1 MRAVS
6 FVKKFQW
13 ELPGTVCRHGLTI
26 GDVDNDGDN
35 ELVVGTAEG
44 ELYIFKGSELWQK
57 ITGLGLITS
66 VAIGD
71 IFNYG
76 RNALVVICGDG
87 WTHIF
92 YSPRSVNPN
101 NPSMSCVGQHAGK
114 DTCDQD
120 NIKASSDIGTGIN
133 TVNSQNSEQIDNMSE
148 VNEMSGKM
156 ECVHV
161 QRIPTNTKIV
171 LIADVDKD
179 GANEMI
185 LGLTDRVVRSYRWS
199 SNADLGTGKLVGLNK
214 WECTN
219 QIGTV
224 TLQHTGDGTPTLL
237 VAQPGGTFMRIKCN
251 PEDCHM
257 EDGSCEM
264 GSEMA
269 ASCVDYQTLGISRM
283 RNQNISTEIIGDLE
297 PGPAPFIS
305 TFEPKM
311 SSYEPKDSLPKQGFV
326 DDSQLGMK
334 TFKPVSRHEFRRNY
348 SQPEIRKN
356 SSNTAGEFSREF
368 TADSQGTIRFYSTAD
383 SSGVDQVDGNFVG
396 GNVILGDYDNKTTK
410 DLLLPTFKDFSR
422 DNGNINSNNNNNSN
436 DTVNVKQCEKDGN
449 ANNDTIASESAPR
462 GKPYALATLDGTIML
477 VQDEV
482 ILWAMQVDHQI
493 FALCR
498 LNVTGN
504 NNADEIIACAWDGQ
518 TYILDQQ
525 RHSVRF
531 QFEEPVRAFCTGNY
545 NVNPGTSTPCL
556 VYNTFNNK
564 IFLYY
569 DVTLPSMTVSPLNPT
584 EDLESNEVQLLEKL
598 LGECSVGERQQK
610 MQQLTEWLLYGVH

>member
-13 ELPGTVCRHGLTI
+13 DLPGTVCRHGLTI

-66 VAIGD
+66 VAVGD

-101 NPSMSCVGQHAGK
+101 NSNMSIGQHVGK

-120 NIKASSDIGTGIN
+120 NFKTSSDVGAGIN
-133 TVNSQNSEQIDNMSE
+133 TTNCQNSEQIDNSE
-148 VNEMSGKM
+148 MNELSGKM

-251 PEDCHM
+251 PDDCHM
-257 EDGSCEM
+257 ENGSCEM
-264 GSEMA
+264 SSEVA

-297 PGPAPFIS
+297 PGSVPFIS

-311 SSYEPKDSLPKQGFV
+311 SSYEPKDNLPKQGFV
-326 DDSQLGMK
+326 DDSQL
-334 TFKPVSRHEFRRNY
+334 
-348 SQPEIRKN
+348 
-356 SSNTAGEFSREF
+356 
-368 TADSQGTIRFYSTAD
+368 
-383 SSGVDQVDGNFVG
+383 
-396 GNVILGDYDNKTTK
+396 VILGDFDSKTTK
-410 DLLLPTFKDFSR
+410 DSLLPTFKEFSR
-422 DNGNINSNNNNNSN
+422 NNISRSVNNNDGS
-436 DTVNVKQCEKDGN
+436 DTADVKQCEKKDDD
-449 ANNDTIASESAPR
+449 ANDTMADGGAPR

-498 LNVTGN
+498 LDVTG

-545 NVNPGTSTPCL
+545 NVNPGTSSPCL

-584 EDLESNEVQLLEKL
+584 EDLESDQIQLLDKL

-610 MQQLTEWLLYGVH
+610 MQQLTEWLLYGGC

>member
-1 MRAVS
+1 MRIPRFFRNVLIGIPIGIAFCDTVGYVARVEGISMQPALNPDLRYPDYVFLNRWTIRNQDIQRGDIVCVVS
-6 FVKKFQW
+6 PKVPNQTLIKRVVG
-13 ELPGTVCRHGLTI
+13 LAGDIIGTHGYKLCTIQVPEGHCWLEGDHVGRSMDSNTFGPISLGLVTAKATHIVWPPNRWQQHGLTI
-26 GDVDNDGDN
+26 GDVDNDSDN

-92 YSPRSVNPN
+92 YN
-101 NPSMSCVGQHAGK
+101 
-114 DTCDQD
+114 
-120 NIKASSDIGTGIN
+120 TG
-133 TVNSQNSEQIDNMSE
+133 NSQNTEHADNTNE
-148 VNEMSGKM
+148 VNELSGKM

-199 SNADLGTGKLVGLNK
+199 SNADLETGKLVGLNK

-224 TLQHTGDGTPTLL
+224 TLQHTADGTPTLL

-251 PEDCHM
+251 PEDCQSKKS
-257 EDGSCEM
+257 SCE
-264 GSEMA
+264 A
-269 ASCVDYQTLGISRM
+269 VDYQTLGISRM

-297 PGPAPFIS
+297 PGITPFIS
-305 TFEPKM
+305 TIESKI
-311 SSYEPKDSLPKQGFV
+311 SSYVPKDNENAPK
-326 DDSQLGMK
+326 
-334 TFKPVSRHEFRRNY
+334 
-348 SQPEIRKN
+348 
-356 SSNTAGEFSREF
+356 
-368 TADSQGTIRFYSTAD
+368 
-383 SSGVDQVDGNFVG
+383 
-396 GNVILGDYDNKTTK
+396 
-410 DLLLPTFKDFSR
+410 
-422 DNGNINSNNNNNSN
+422 
-436 DTVNVKQCEKDGN
+436 
-449 ANNDTIASESAPR
+449 
-462 GKPYALATLDGTIML
+462 GKPYALATLDGTIM
-477 VQDEV
+477 
-482 ILWAMQVDHQI
+482 AMQVDHQI

-498 LNVTGN
+498 LDVTGDN
-504 NNADEIIACAWDGQ
+504 SDEIIACAWDGQ

-545 NVNPGTSTPCL
+545 NVIPGTPSPSLIC
-556 VYNTFNNK
+556 
-564 IFLYY
+564 LYY
-569 DVTLPSMTVSPLNPT
+569 DVTLPSMTITPLNPVK
-584 EDLESNEVQLLEKL
+584 DFESDETQVLEKL
-598 LGECSVGERQQK
+598 LGECNINEKQQK

>member
-6 FVKKFQW
+6 FVKKLQW

-101 NPSMSCVGQHAGK
+101 NANVPVSQHVGK
-114 DTCDQD
+114 DANEQD
-120 NIKASSDIGTGIN
+120 NFKTNIDII
-133 TVNSQNSEQIDNMSE
+133 NSQNLEYIDNTTE
-148 VNEMSGKM
+148 INELSGKM

-199 SNADLGTGKLVGLNK
+199 SNADLGTGKLIGLNK

-251 PEDCHM
+251 SADCHLK
-257 EDGSCEM
+257 DTSCE
-264 GSEMA
+264 A
-269 ASCVDYQTLGISRM
+269 VDYQTLGISRM

-297 PGPAPFIS
+297 PGMTPFIS
-305 TFEPKM
+305 TLEPKM
-311 SSYEPKDSLPKQGFV
+311 SNYMLKDKSSKQNFA

-334 TFKPVSRHEFRRNY
+334 TFKSASLEFKRNH
-348 SQPEIRKN
+348 SQPVIRKN
-356 SSNTAGEFSREF
+356 SLDMTGEYTRDF
-368 TADSQGTIRFYSTAD
+368 TTENQQVVKFYSPAD
-383 SSGVDQVDGNFVG
+383 SSSTDEVDGNFIG
-396 GNVILGDYDNKTTK
+396 GKVIHREFKKTTK
-410 DLLLPTFKDFSR
+410 NMLLPSFKDFSF
-422 DNGNINSNNNNNSN
+422 DDKNKNKSNNNNNDTSN
-436 DTVNVKQCEKDGN
+436 MNQHEKKDN
-449 ANNDTIASESAPR
+449 KSNNKISSESAPK

-477 VQDEV
+477 VQDEI

-498 LNVTGN
+498 LDVTGN
-504 NNADEIIACAWDGQ
+504 NSDEIIACAWDGQ

-545 NVNPGTSTPCL
+545 NVTPGTSSPSL

-569 DVTLPSMTVSPLNPT
+569 DVILPSMTINALNPMK
-584 EDLESNEVQLLEKL
+584 DFESDEIQTLKELV
-598 LGECSVGERQQK
+598 GECSTNQKQRK

>member
-6 FVKKFQW
+6 FVKKLQW
-13 ELPGTVCRHGLTI
+13 ELPGTVCRYGLTI

-76 RNALVVICGDG
+76 CNALVVICGDG

-101 NPSMSCVGQHAGK
+101 NANVSVSQHAGK
-114 DTCDQD
+114 DTNEQD
-120 NIKASSDIGTGIN
+120 NFKTNIDII
-133 TVNSQNSEQIDNMSE
+133 NSQNLEHIDNTTE
-148 VNEMSGKM
+148 INELSGKM

-199 SNADLGTGKLVGLNK
+199 SNADLGTGKLIGLNK

-251 PEDCHM
+251 SADCHLK
-257 EDGSCEM
+257 DTSCE
-264 GSEMA
+264 A
-269 ASCVDYQTLGISRM
+269 VDYQTLGISRM

-297 PGPAPFIS
+297 PGMTPFIS
-305 TFEPKM
+305 TLEPKISNYM
-311 SSYEPKDSLPKQGFV
+311 LKDKSSKQNFA

-334 TFKPVSRHEFRRNY
+334 TFKSASLEFKRNH
-348 SQPEIRKN
+348 SQPVIRKN
-356 SSNTAGEFSREF
+356 SLDMTGEYTRDF
-368 TADSQGTIRFYSTAD
+368 TTENQQVVKFYSPAD
-383 SSGVDQVDGNFVG
+383 SSSTDEVDGNFIG
-396 GNVILGDYDNKTTK
+396 GKVIHREFKKTTK
-410 DLLLPTFKDFSR
+410 NMLLSSFKDFSF
-422 DNGNINSNNNNNSN
+422 DDKNKNKSNNNNNDTSN
-436 DTVNVKQCEKDGN
+436 MNQHEKKDN
-449 ANNDTIASESAPR
+449 KSNNKISSESAPK

-477 VQDEV
+477 VQDEI

-498 LNVTGN
+498 LDVTGN
-504 NNADEIIACAWDGQ
+504 NSDEIIACAWDGQ

-545 NVNPGTSTPCL
+545 NVTPGTSSPSL

-569 DVTLPSMTVSPLNPT
+569 DVILPSMTINALNPMK
-584 EDLESNEVQLLEKL
+584 DFESDEIQTLKEL
-598 LGECSVGERQQK
+598 LGKCSTNEKQRK

>member
-13 ELPGTVCRHGLTI
+13 DLPGTVCRHGLTI

-66 VAIGD
+66 VAVGD

-101 NPSMSCVGQHAGK
+101 NSNMSIGQHVGK

-120 NIKASSDIGTGIN
+120 NFKTSSDVGAGIN
-133 TVNSQNSEQIDNMSE
+133 TTNCQNSEQIDNSE
-148 VNEMSGKM
+148 MNELSGKM

-251 PEDCHM
+251 PDDCHM
-257 EDGSCEM
+257 ENGSCEM
-264 GSEMA
+264 SSEVA

-297 PGPAPFIS
+297 PGSVPFIS

-311 SSYEPKDSLPKQGFV
+311 SSYEPKDNLPKQGFV

-334 TFKPVSRHEFRRNY
+334 TFKSVSRHEFRRNY

-356 SSNTAGEFSREF
+356 SSNTASEFSREF
-368 TADSQGTIRFYSTAD
+368 RADSQGTIRFYSTAD
-383 SSGVDQVDGNFVG
+383 SSSVDEIDGNSIG
-396 GNVILGDYDNKTTK
+396 GKVILGDFDSKTTK
-410 DLLLPTFKDFSR
+410 DSLLPTFKEFSR
-422 DNGNINSNNNNNSN
+422 NNISRSVNNNDGS
-436 DTVNVKQCEKDGN
+436 DTADVKQCEKKDDD
-449 ANNDTIASESAPR
+449 ANDTMADGGAPR

-498 LNVTGN
+498 LDVTG

-545 NVNPGTSTPCL
+545 NVNPGTSSPCL

-584 EDLESNEVQLLEKL
+584 EDLESDQIQLLDKL

-610 MQQLTEWLLYGVH
+610 MQQLTEWLLYGGC

>member
-6 FVKKFQW
+6 FVKRLQW

-76 RNALVVICGDG
+76 CNALVVICGDG

-101 NPSMSCVGQHAGK
+101 NINILGQYTGK
-114 DTCDQD
+114 DINEQD
-120 NIKASSDIGTGIN
+120 NFKVN
-133 TVNSQNSEQIDNMSE
+133 TDTANFQNSEHVDNT
-148 VNEMSGKM
+148 NEINELSGKM

-199 SNADLGTGKLVGLNK
+199 SNADLGTGKLIGLNK

-251 PEDCHM
+251 SEDCQAKDCSY
-257 EDGSCEM
+257 E
-264 GSEMA
+264 A
-269 ASCVDYQTLGISRM
+269 VDYQTLGISRM

-297 PGPAPFIS
+297 PGVTPFIS
-305 TFEPKM
+305 TLESKM
-311 SSYEPKDSLPKQGFV
+311 SSYMPKEKISKQSFT
-326 DDSQLGMK
+326 DDSQLDVK
-334 TFKPVSRHEFRRNY
+334 TFKPASLEFKRNY
-348 SQPEIRKN
+348 SQPIIRKN
-356 SSNTAGEFSREF
+356 SLDMAGEYARGDI
-368 TADSQGTIRFYSTAD
+368 TAENQRAVRFYNPAD
-383 SSGVDQVDGNFVG
+383 SSSNDEVDGNFIG
-396 GNVILGDYDNKTTK
+396 GKVILGEFDRKTLK
-410 DLLLPTFKDFSR
+410 DMLLPTFKDLSHK
-422 DNGNINSNNNNNSN
+422 INNNNNNSDSSN
-436 DTVNVKQCEKDGN
+436 TNTIQNNKDKDALDG
-449 ANNDTIASESAPR
+449 IGESTPK

-477 VQDEV
+477 VQDEI

-498 LNVTGN
+498 LDVTGN
-504 NNADEIIACAWDGQ
+504 NSDEIIACAWDGQ

-545 NVNPGTSTPCL
+545 NVTPGTSSPSL

-569 DVTLPSMTVSPLNPT
+569 DVSLPSMTISPLNPVKDF
-584 EDLESNEVQLLEKL
+584 ELDEMQVLEKL
-598 LGECSVGERQQK
+598 LGECSTNEKQQK
-610 MQQLTEWLLYGVH
+610 MQQLTEWLLYGVQ

>member
-6 FVKKFQW
+6 FVKRLQW

-35 ELVVGTAEG
+35 ELVVGTVEG

-101 NPSMSCVGQHAGK
+101 NPNLLVGQHIGK
-114 DTCDQD
+114 DTNEQD
-120 NIKASSDIGTGIN
+120 NFKTS
-133 TVNSQNSEQIDNMSE
+133 
-148 VNEMSGKM
+148 
-156 ECVHV
+156 
-161 QRIPTNTKIV
+161 
-171 LIADVDKD
+171 
-179 GANEMI
+179 
-185 LGLTDRVVRSYRWS
+185 TDRVVRSYRWS
-199 SNADLGTGKLVGLNK
+199 SNADLETGKLVGLNK

-251 PEDCHM
+251 PEDCQSKNS
-257 EDGSCEM
+257 SCE
-264 GSEMA
+264 A
-269 ASCVDYQTLGISRM
+269 VDYQTLGISRM

-297 PGPAPFIS
+297 PGVTPFIS
-305 TFEPKM
+305 TIEPKM
-311 SSYEPKDSLPKQGFV
+311 SSYILKDKLPKQSFT
-326 DDSQLGMK
+326 DDSQLDVK
-334 TFKPVSRHEFRRNY
+334 TFKPASLEFKRNY
-348 SQPEIRKN
+348 SQPAFRKN
-356 SSNTAGEFSREF
+356 SLDMAGEYGRDF
-368 TADSQGTIRFYSTAD
+368 TAENPGPVRFYSPVE
-383 SSGVDQVDGNFVG
+383 SSSTDEMDGNFIG
-396 GNVILGDYDNKTTK
+396 GNVILGQYDSKPMK
-410 DLLLPTFKDFSR
+410 DTLLPSFKNFSHNNNNNN
-422 DNGNINSNNNNNSN
+422 NGNNSNNNNSSN
-436 DTVNVKQCEKDGN
+436 INKSNQQDEIIKEDMDSNNEVISKN
-449 ANNDTIASESAPR
+449 APK

-498 LNVTGN
+498 LDVTGDSS
-504 NNADEIIACAWDGQ
+504 DEIIACAWDGQ

-545 NVNPGTSTPCL
+545 NVIPGTSSPSL
-556 VYNTFNNK
+556 VYNTFSNK

-569 DVTLPSMTVSPLNPT
+569 DVTLPSMTITPLNPMK
-584 EDLESNEVQLLEKL
+584 DCESDETHVLEKL
-598 LGECSVGERQQK
+598 LGECNINDKQQK
-610 MQQLTEWLLYGVH
+610 IQQLTEWLLYGVQ

>member
-6 FVKKFQW
+6 FVKRLQW

-101 NPSMSCVGQHAGK
+101 NTSIPVGQHVGN
-114 DTCDQD
+114 TNEQD
-120 NIKASSDIGTGIN
+120 FKTTTDIG
-133 TVNSQNSEQIDNMSE
+133 NSQNIEHIDNTNEISE
-148 VNEMSGKM
+148 LSGKM
-156 ECVHV
+156 ECVHI
-161 QRIPTNTKIV
+161 QRIPTNTKTV

-199 SNADLGTGKLVGLNK
+199 SNADVGTGKLVGLNK

-251 PEDCHM
+251 REDSQSKNS
-257 EDGSCEM
+257 SCE
-264 GSEMA
+264 A
-269 ASCVDYQTLGISRM
+269 VDYQTLGISRM

-297 PGPAPFIS
+297 PGITPFIS
-305 TFEPKM
+305 TLEPKL
-311 SSYEPKDSLPKQGFV
+311 SNYVPKDKLPKQSFT
-326 DDSQLGMK
+326 DDSQLDLK
-334 TFKPVSRHEFRRNY
+334 TFKPTSLEFKRNY
-348 SQPEIRKN
+348 SQPLIRKN
-356 SSNTAGEFSREF
+356 SLDMAGEFQRDF
-368 TADSQGTIRFYSTAD
+368 TVGNQGPVRFYSPIE
-383 SSGVDQVDGNFVG
+383 SSSTDEMDGNFIG
-396 GNVILGDYDNKTTK
+396 GKVILGKFENMKTMKDTLLSSFSHFSHNNNKI
-410 DLLLPTFKDFSR
+410 DSS
-422 DNGNINSNNNNNSN
+422 NQNNNNNSN
-436 DTVNVKQCEKDGN
+436 NVNQDVK
-449 ANNDTIASESAPR
+449 NDTDSDDVVDHENAPK

-498 LNVTGN
+498 LDVTGDGS
-504 NNADEIIACAWDGQ
+504 DEIIACAWDGQ

-545 NVNPGTSTPCL
+545 NVIPGTSSPSL

-569 DVTLPSMTVSPLNPT
+569 DVTLPSMIITPLNPMK
-584 EDLESNEVQLLEKL
+584 DFESDEMQALEKI
-598 LGECSVGERQQK
+598 LGKCNTNEKQQK
-610 MQQLTEWLLYGVH
+610 MQQLTEWLLYGVQ

>member
-1 MRAVS
+1 MRIPRLFRNVLIGIPIGIAFCDTVGYVARVEGISMQPALNPDLRYSDYVFLNRWTIRNQDIQRGDIVCVVS
-6 FVKKFQW
+6 PKVPNQTLIKRVVG
-13 ELPGTVCRHGLTI
+13 LAGDIIGTHGYKLCTVQVPEGHCWLEGDHVGHSMDSNTFGPISLGLVTAKATHIVWPPNRWQQHGLTI

-92 YSPRSVNPN
+92 YN
-101 NPSMSCVGQHAGK
+101 
-114 DTCDQD
+114 
-120 NIKASSDIGTGIN
+120 TG
-133 TVNSQNSEQIDNMSE
+133 NSQSTEHIDNT
-148 VNEMSGKM
+148 NEINELSGKM

-199 SNADLGTGKLVGLNK
+199 SNADLETGKLVGLNK

-251 PEDCHM
+251 PEDCQSKKS
-257 EDGSCEM
+257 SCE
-264 GSEMA
+264 A
-269 ASCVDYQTLGISRM
+269 VDYQTLGISRM

-297 PGPAPFIS
+297 PGITPFIS
-305 TFEPKM
+305 TIESK
-311 SSYEPKDSLPKQGFV
+311 
-326 DDSQLGMK
+326 
-334 TFKPVSRHEFRRNY
+334 
-348 SQPEIRKN
+348 I
-356 SSNTAGEFSREF
+356 
-368 TADSQGTIRFYSTAD
+368 
-383 SSGVDQVDGNFVG
+383 
-396 GNVILGDYDNKTTK
+396 
-410 DLLLPTFKDFSR
+410 
-422 DNGNINSNNNNNSN
+422 
-436 DTVNVKQCEKDGN
+436 
-449 ANNDTIASESAPR
+449 ESAPK
-462 GKPYALATLDGTIML
+462 GKPYALATLDGTIM
-477 VQDEV
+477 
-482 ILWAMQVDHQI
+482 AMQVDHQI

-498 LNVTGN
+498 LDVTGDN
-504 NNADEIIACAWDGQ
+504 SDEIIACAWDGQ

-545 NVNPGTSTPCL
+545 SVIPGTSSPSLIC
-556 VYNTFNNK
+556 
-564 IFLYY
+564 LYY
-569 DVTLPSMTVSPLNPT
+569 DVTLPSMTITSLNPMK
-584 EDLESNEVQLLEKL
+584 DFESDETQVLEKL
-598 LGECSVGERQQK
+598 LGECNVNEKQQK

>member
-6 FVKKFQW
+6 FVKRLQW
-13 ELPGTVCRHGLTI
+13 ELPGTICRHGLTI

-57 ITGLGLITS
+57 ITGLGLVTS

-87 WTHIF
+87 WAHIF
-92 YSPRSVNPN
+92 YSPRSVNPSN
-101 NPSMSCVGQHAGK
+101 VPSLLTQLQLHK
-114 DTCDQD
+114 EDEQE
-120 NIKASSDIGTGIN
+120 NLKAVTDIGTIIN
-133 TVNSQNSEQIDNMSE
+133 MTSSPSSEHVDNISE
-148 VNEMSGKM
+148 INELSGKM

-161 QRIPTNTKIV
+161 QRIPTNTKVV
-171 LIADVDKD
+171 LVADIDKD

-199 SNADLGTGKLVGLNK
+199 SNTDFGTGRLVGLNK
-214 WECTN
+214 WECAN

-224 TLQHTGDGTPTLL
+224 TLQHSRDGTPTLL

-251 PEDCHM
+251 AEDNRL
-257 EDGSCEM
+257 ENESCE
-264 GSEMA
+264 GDNEVA

-297 PGPAPFIS
+297 SGMISLMASLESKVPKNIQQDTPAKQSFI
-305 TFEPKM
+305 
-311 SSYEPKDSLPKQGFV
+311 
-326 DDSQLGMK
+326 DDSQSSL
-334 TFKPVSRHEFRRNY
+334 RNIK
-348 SQPEIRKN
+348 SLLVETK
-356 SSNTAGEFSREF
+356 SNHPQSELRACDVD
-368 TADSQGTIRFYSTAD
+368 AA
-383 SSGVDQVDGNFVG
+383 GVDQVDGNLVG
-396 GNVILGDYDNKTTK
+396 GNVILGEFDSNPKK
-410 DLLLPTFKDFSR
+410 DLPLPTYEDFSY
-422 DNGNINSNNNNNSN
+422 NNNNNNNSN
-436 DTVNVKQCEKDGN
+436 KNNNINNNNNTEVQNENNKD
-449 ANNDTIASESAPR
+449 DELDESKENSSR

-477 VQDEV
+477 VKDEN

-498 LNVTGN
+498 LDVTNDGS
-504 NNADEIIACAWDGQ
+504 DEIIACAWDGQ

-525 RHSVRF
+525 RNSVRF
-531 QFEEPVRAFCTGNY
+531 QFEEPVRAFCTGYY
-545 NVNPGTSTPCL
+545 NVVQRTPTPCL

-569 DVTLPSMTVSPLNPT
+569 DVTLPNMVISPLNPT
-584 EDLESNEVQLLEKL
+584 VDLDEEERKILDEIIGESDETEKQ
-598 LGECSVGERQQK
+598 RR
-610 MQQLTEWLLYGVH
+610 MQQLTEWLLYGTH

>member
-6 FVKKFQW
+6 FVKKLQW
-13 ELPGTVCRHGLTI
+13 ELPGTVCRHGLTV

-101 NPSMSCVGQHAGK
+101 NSNIPVSQHIGK
-114 DTCDQD
+114 DTNEQD
-120 NIKASSDIGTGIN
+120 NFKTSIDIG
-133 TVNSQNSEQIDNMSE
+133 NSQNTEHVDNTND
-148 VNEMSGKM
+148 VNELSGKM

-199 SNADLGTGKLVGLNK
+199 SNADLETGKLIGLNK

-224 TLQHTGDGTPTLL
+224 TLQHTADGTPTLL

-251 PEDCHM
+251 SEDCQSKNS
-257 EDGSCEM
+257 SCE
-264 GSEMA
+264 A
-269 ASCVDYQTLGISRM
+269 VDYQTLGISRM
-283 RNQNISTEIIGDLE
+283 RNQNISTEIIGNLE
-297 PGPAPFIS
+297 PGITPFIS
-305 TFEPKM
+305 TIEHKM
-311 SSYEPKDSLPKQGFV
+311 SSYMPKDKLPKQSFT
-326 DDSQLGMK
+326 DDTQLDVK
-334 TFKPVSRHEFRRNY
+334 TFKPASLEFKRNY
-348 SQPEIRKN
+348 SQPAFRKN
-356 SSNTAGEFSREF
+356 SLDMVGQYGKDF
-368 TADSQGTIRFYSTAD
+368 TVENQGPVRFYNPIESSSAD
-383 SSGVDQVDGNFVG
+383 EMDGNFIG
-396 GNVILGDYDNKTTK
+396 GNVILGEYDSKTTK
-410 DLLLPTFKDFSR
+410 DTLLPSFKKFTYNNNNESS
-422 DNGNINSNNNNNSN
+422 SNNNNNCNINKSAS
-436 DTVNVKQCEKDGN
+436 TEKTREEGSTKQNTDL
-449 ANNDTIASESAPR
+449 NNEVR
-462 GKPYALATLDGTIML
+462 NENGLKGKPYALATLDGTIML

-498 LNVTGN
+498 LDVTGDN
-504 NNADEIIACAWDGQ
+504 SDEIIACAWDGQ

-545 NVNPGTSTPCL
+545 NVMPGTSSPSL

-569 DVTLPSMTVSPLNPT
+569 DVTLPSMTITPLNPMK
-584 EDLESNEVQLLEKL
+584 DFESDEVQILEKL
-598 LGECSVGERQQK
+598 FGECNINEKQQN
-610 MQQLTEWLLYGVH
+610 MQQLTEWLLYGAH

>member
-6 FVKKFQW
+6 FVKKLQW

-101 NPSMSCVGQHAGK
+101 NANVPVSQHVGK
-114 DTCDQD
+114 DANEQD
-120 NIKASSDIGTGIN
+120 NFKTNIDII
-133 TVNSQNSEQIDNMSE
+133 NSQNLEYIDNTTE
-148 VNEMSGKM
+148 INELSGKM

-199 SNADLGTGKLVGLNK
+199 SNADLGTGKLIGLNK

-224 TLQHTGDGTPTLL
+224 TLQHTGDDTPTLL

-251 PEDCHM
+251 PADCHLK
-257 EDGSCEM
+257 DTSCE
-264 GSEMA
+264 A
-269 ASCVDYQTLGISRM
+269 VDYQTLGISRM

-297 PGPAPFIS
+297 PGMTPFIS
-305 TFEPKM
+305 TLEPKM
-311 SSYEPKDSLPKQGFV
+311 SNYMLKDKSSKQNFA

-334 TFKPVSRHEFRRNY
+334 TFKSASLEFKRNH
-348 SQPEIRKN
+348 SQPVIRKN
-356 SSNTAGEFSREF
+356 SLDMTGEYTRDF
-368 TADSQGTIRFYSTAD
+368 TTENQQVVKFYSPAD
-383 SSGVDQVDGNFVG
+383 SSSTDEVDGNFIG
-396 GNVILGDYDNKTTK
+396 GKVIHREFKKTTK
-410 DLLLPTFKDFSR
+410 NMLLPSFKDFFF
-422 DNGNINSNNNNNSN
+422 DDKNKNKSNNNNNDTSN
-436 DTVNVKQCEKDGN
+436 MNQHEKKDN
-449 ANNDTIASESAPR
+449 KSNNKISSESAPK

-477 VQDEV
+477 VQDEI

-498 LNVTGN
+498 LDVTGN
-504 NNADEIIACAWDGQ
+504 NSDEIIACAWDGQ

-545 NVNPGTSTPCL
+545 NVTQGTSSPSL

-569 DVTLPSMTVSPLNPT
+569 DVILPSMTINALNPMK
-584 EDLESNEVQLLEKL
+584 DFESDEIQTLKELV
-598 LGECSVGERQQK
+598 GECSTNEKQRK

>member
-6 FVKKFQW
+6 FVKKLQW

-101 NPSMSCVGQHAGK
+101 NSNILTGQHNK
-114 DTCDQD
+114 DTNEQD
-120 NIKASSDIGTGIN
+120 NFKTNTGKYVCAD
-133 TVNSQNSEQIDNMSE
+133 TGNSQNTEHIDNT
-148 VNEMSGKM
+148 NEINELSGKM

-199 SNADLGTGKLVGLNK
+199 SNADLETGKLVGLNK

-251 PEDCHM
+251 PEDCQSKKS
-257 EDGSCEM
+257 SCE
-264 GSEMA
+264 A
-269 ASCVDYQTLGISRM
+269 VDYQTLGISRM

-297 PGPAPFIS
+297 PGITPFIS
-305 TFEPKM
+305 TIESKM
-311 SSYEPKDSLPKQGFV
+311 SSYVPKDKLPKHFT
-326 DDSQLGMK
+326 DDSQLDRK
-334 TFKPVSRHEFRRNY
+334 TFKPASLEFKRNY
-348 SQPEIRKN
+348 SQPAFRKN
-356 SSNTAGEFSREF
+356 SLDMAGEYGRDF
-368 TADSQGTIRFYSTAD
+368 TTENQGSVKFYNPVESSSTD
-383 SSGVDQVDGNFVG
+383 EMDGNFIG
-396 GNVILGDYDNKTTK
+396 GNVILGEYNKTMKET
-410 DLLLPTFKDFSR
+410 LLPSFTNFAHNK
-422 DNGNINSNNNNNSN
+422 NENNSNNNNSN
-436 DTVNVKQCEKDGN
+436 NVSKSNQQKEITKDDTDS
-449 ANNDTIASESAPR
+449 NNKVISESAPK

-498 LNVTGN
+498 LDVTGDN
-504 NNADEIIACAWDGQ
+504 SDEIIACAWDGQ

-545 NVNPGTSTPCL
+545 SVIPGTSSPSL

-564 IFLYY
+564 ICLYY
-569 DVTLPSMTVSPLNPT
+569 DVTLPSMTITSLNPIK
-584 EDLESNEVQLLEKL
+584 DFESNETQVLEKL
-598 LGECSVGERQQK
+598 LGECNINDKQQK

>member
-1 MRAVS
+1 MRAVN
-6 FVKKFQW
+6 FVKRLHW

-26 GDVDNDGDN
+26 GDVDNDCDN

-44 ELYIFKGSELWQK
+44 ELYIFKGLELWQK
-57 ITGLGLITS
+57 IAGLGLITS
-66 VAIGD
+66 IAIGD

-101 NPSMSCVGQHAGK
+101 NKQEHE
-114 DTCDQD
+114 QD
-120 NIKASSDIGTGIN
+120 NFKASIELP
-133 TVNSQNSEQIDNMSE
+133 NSQSSDYSNNLSEI
-148 VNEMSGKM
+148 NELSGKM

-171 LIADVDKD
+171 LIADIDRD

-224 TLQHTGDGTPTLL
+224 TLQHTGDGTSTLL
-237 VAQPGGTFMRIKCN
+237 VAQPGGTFMRIKCKS
-251 PEDCHM
+251 EGCHTKDC
-257 EDGSCEM
+257 SCE
-264 GSEMA
+264 A
-269 ASCVDYQTLGISRM
+269 VDYQTLGISRM
-283 RNQNISTEIIGDLE
+283 RNPNISTDIIGDLE
-297 PGPAPFIS
+297 PGRTSFIS
-305 TFEPKM
+305 TLEPKLPNYM
-311 SSYEPKDSLPKQGFV
+311 SKNKLSKQSFA
-326 DDSQLGMK
+326 DDSQLDIK
-334 TFKPVSRHEFRRNY
+334 TFKATSLEFRRNY
-348 SQPEIRKN
+348 SQPVIRK
-356 SSNTAGEFSREF
+356 SSLDMTDEYVTEFAIR
-368 TADSQGTIRFYSTAD
+368 SQETGKFYTPVD
-383 SSGVDQVDGNFVG
+383 SSSTDEVDGNFIG
-396 GNVILGDYDNKTTK
+396 SKVILGKFDKNVAKETLPPFKNFLCNNNNKHSITNNNK
-410 DLLLPTFKDFSR
+410 
-422 DNGNINSNNNNNSN
+422 NNSNNNSNTCIAEACTSNNRNSIN
-436 DTVNVKQCEKDGN
+436 TTTAKHEKQDKKTDDTITDEKD
-449 ANNDTIASESAPR
+449 SKK

-498 LNVTGN
+498 LDVTGDKS
-504 NNADEIIACAWDGQ
+504 DEIIACAWDGQ
-518 TYILDQQ
+518 TYILDQH
-525 RHSVRF
+525 RCSVRF

-545 NVNPGTSTPCL
+545 SVTPGASTPSL

-569 DVTLPSMTVSPLNPT
+569 DVTLPSMTINPLDPT
-584 EDLESNEVQLLEKL
+584 KTFEPDEVQVLKKL
-598 LGECSVGERQQK
+598 LGECSISEKQQK
-610 MQQLTEWLLYGVH
+610 IKQLTEWLLYSVDND

>member
-6 FVKKFQW
+6 FVKKLQW

-101 NPSMSCVGQHAGK
+101 NANVPASQQAGK
-114 DTCDQD
+114 DANEQD
-120 NIKASSDIGTGIN
+120 NFKTNIDI
-133 TVNSQNSEQIDNMSE
+133 VNSQNLEHIDNTTE
-148 VNEMSGKM
+148 INELSGKM

-199 SNADLGTGKLVGLNK
+199 SNADLGTGKLIGLNK

-251 PEDCHM
+251 PTDCHLK
-257 EDGSCEM
+257 DTSCE
-264 GSEMA
+264 A
-269 ASCVDYQTLGISRM
+269 VDYQTLGISRM

-297 PGPAPFIS
+297 PGTTPFIS

-311 SSYEPKDSLPKQGFV
+311 SNYILKDKLSKQNFA

-334 TFKPVSRHEFRRNY
+334 TFKSASLEFKRNY
-348 SQPEIRKN
+348 SQPVIRKN
-356 SSNTAGEFSREF
+356 SLDMTDFPF
-368 TADSQGTIRFYSTAD
+368 DD
-383 SSGVDQVDGNFVG
+383 K
-396 GNVILGDYDNKTTK
+396 NKNK
-410 DLLLPTFKDFSR
+410 SI
-422 DNGNINSNNNNNSN
+422 NINNNTSNMNQHEKKDYKSNNKISS
-436 DTVNVKQCEKDGN
+436 EN
-449 ANNDTIASESAPR
+449 APK

-498 LNVTGN
+498 LDVTGN
-504 NNADEIIACAWDGQ
+504 NSDEIIACAWDGQ

-545 NVNPGTSTPCL
+545 NVTPGTSSPSL

-569 DVTLPSMTVSPLNPT
+569 DVILPSMTINALNPMK
-584 EDLESNEVQLLEKL
+584 DFESDEIQILKEL
-598 LGECSVGERQQK
+598 LGECSTNEKQRK

>member
-1 MRAVS
+1 MRAVN
-6 FVKKFQW
+6 FVKRLHW

-26 GDVDNDGDN
+26 GDVDNDCDN

-44 ELYIFKGSELWQK
+44 ELYIFKGLELWQK
-57 ITGLGLITS
+57 IAGLGLITS
-66 VAIGD
+66 IAIGD

-101 NPSMSCVGQHAGK
+101 NKQEHE
-114 DTCDQD
+114 QD
-120 NIKASSDIGTGIN
+120 NFKASIELP
-133 TVNSQNSEQIDNMSE
+133 NSQSSDYSNNLSEI
-148 VNEMSGKM
+148 NELSGKM

-171 LIADVDKD
+171 LIADIDRD

-224 TLQHTGDGTPTLL
+224 TLQHTGDGTSTLL
-237 VAQPGGTFMRIKCN
+237 VAQPGGTFMRIKCKS
-251 PEDCHM
+251 EGCHTKDC
-257 EDGSCEM
+257 SCE
-264 GSEMA
+264 A
-269 ASCVDYQTLGISRM
+269 VDYQTLGISRM
-283 RNQNISTEIIGDLE
+283 RNPNISTDIIGDLE
-297 PGPAPFIS
+297 PGRTSFIS
-305 TFEPKM
+305 TLEPKLPNYM
-311 SSYEPKDSLPKQGFV
+311 SKNKLSKQSFA
-326 DDSQLGMK
+326 DDSQLDIK
-334 TFKPVSRHEFRRNY
+334 TFKATSLEFRRNY
-348 SQPEIRKN
+348 SQPVIRK
-356 SSNTAGEFSREF
+356 SSLDMTDEYVTEFAIRSQETAC
-368 TADSQGTIRFYSTAD
+368 T
-383 SSGVDQVDGNFVG
+383 
-396 GNVILGDYDNKTTK
+396 
-410 DLLLPTFKDFSR
+410 
-422 DNGNINSNNNNNSN
+422 SNNRNSIN
-436 DTVNVKQCEKDGN
+436 TTTAKHEKQDKKTDDTITDEKD
-449 ANNDTIASESAPR
+449 SKK

-498 LNVTGN
+498 LDVTGDKS
-504 NNADEIIACAWDGQ
+504 DEIIACAWDGQ
-518 TYILDQQ
+518 TYILDQH
-525 RHSVRF
+525 RCSVRF

-545 NVNPGTSTPCL
+545 SVTPGASTPSL

-569 DVTLPSMTVSPLNPT
+569 DVTLPSMTINPLDPT
-584 EDLESNEVQLLEKL
+584 KTFEPDEVQVLKKL
-598 LGECSVGERQQK
+598 LGECSISEKQQK
-610 MQQLTEWLLYGVH
+610 IKQLTEWLLYSVDND

>member
-6 FVKKFQW
+6 FVKRLQW

-101 NPSMSCVGQHAGK
+101 NSNICAGNQHVSK
-114 DTCDQD
+114 DTNEQD
-120 NIKASSDIGTGIN
+120 IFKANTGYVCTDIG
-133 TVNSQNSEQIDNMSE
+133 NSQNTETHVDNT
-148 VNEMSGKM
+148 NEINELSGKM

-199 SNADLGTGKLVGLNK
+199 SNADLETGKLIGLNK

-251 PEDCHM
+251 PEDCQSKNS
-257 EDGSCEM
+257 SCE
-264 GSEMA
+264 A
-269 ASCVDYQTLGISRM
+269 VDYQTLGISRM
-283 RNQNISTEIIGDLE
+283 RNQNISTEIIGNLE
-297 PGPAPFIS
+297 PGIMPFIS
-305 TFEPKM
+305 TIEPKM
-311 SSYEPKDSLPKQGFV
+311 SSYIPKDKLLKQGFT
-326 DDSQLGMK
+326 DDSQIDMK
-334 TFKPVSRHEFRRNY
+334 TFKPASLEFKRNY
-348 SQPEIRKN
+348 SQPAFRKN
-356 SSNTAGEFSREF
+356 SLDMAGEYDRNF
-368 TADSQGTIRFYSTAD
+368 TVENQGPVRFYSPVE
-383 SSGVDQVDGNFVG
+383 SSNTDEIDGNFIG
-396 GNVILGDYDNKTTK
+396 GNVILGEYDNETVKNK
-410 DLLLPTFKDFSR
+410 LLPSFTHFSH
-422 DNGNINSNNNNNSN
+422 DNNNENNSNNSNNNNNGNNVSKSN
-436 DTVNVKQCEKDGN
+436 QEGTIKDDTDS
-449 ANNDTIASESAPR
+449 NNDVISGNISK

-498 LNVTGN
+498 LDVTGDN
-504 NNADEIIACAWDGQ
+504 SDEIIACAWDGQ

-545 NVNPGTSTPCL
+545 NVIPGTSSPSL

-569 DVTLPSMTVSPLNPT
+569 DVTLPSMTITPLNPMK
-584 EDLESNEVQLLEKL
+584 DFESDEMQVLEKL
-598 LGECSVGERQQK
+598 LGECNTNDKQQK
-610 MQQLTEWLLYGVH
+610 MQQLTEWLMYGVH

>member
-6 FVKKFQW
+6 FVKRLQW

-76 RNALVVICGDG
+76 CNALVVICGDG

-92 YSPRSVNPN
+92 YSPRSVNLN
-101 NPSMSCVGQHAGK
+101 NINILGQYTGK
-114 DTCDQD
+114 GTNEQD
-120 NIKASSDIGTGIN
+120 NLKANTD
-133 TVNSQNSEQIDNMSE
+133 TVNFQNSEHMDNT
-148 VNEMSGKM
+148 NEINELSGKM

-161 QRIPTNTKIV
+161 QRIPTNTKTV

-199 SNADLGTGKLVGLNK
+199 SNADLGTGKLIGLNK

-251 PEDCHM
+251 SEDCQAK
-257 EDGSCEM
+257 DGSYE
-264 GSEMA
+264 A
-269 ASCVDYQTLGISRM
+269 VDYQTLGISRM

-297 PGPAPFIS
+297 PGVTPFIS
-305 TFEPKM
+305 TLEPKM
-311 SSYEPKDSLPKQGFV
+311 SSYTPKEKNSKQGFT
-326 DDSQLGMK
+326 DDSQLDVK
-334 TFKPVSRHEFRRNY
+334 AFKPASLEFKRNH
-348 SQPEIRKN
+348 SQPVIRKN
-356 SSNTAGEFSREF
+356 SLDMAGEYGR
-368 TADSQGTIRFYSTAD
+368 DSKAENQRAVRFYNPTD
-383 SSGVDQVDGNFVG
+383 SSSNDEIDGNFIG
-396 GNVILGDYDNKTTK
+396 GKVILGDFDRKTMK
-410 DLLLPTFKDFSR
+410 DTLLPTFKDLPR
-422 DNGNINSNNNNNSN
+422 KINNNNNNNSDKGESIESN
-436 DTVNVKQCEKDGN
+436 KNNKDEDLHDGV
-449 ANNDTIASESAPR
+449 ISESIQK

-498 LNVTGN
+498 LDVTGN
-504 NNADEIIACAWDGQ
+504 NSDEIIACAWDGQ

-531 QFEEPVRAFCTGNY
+531 QFEEPVRAFCAGNY
-545 NVNPGTSTPCL
+545 NVTPGTSSPSL

-569 DVTLPSMTVSPLNPT
+569 DVSLPSMTISPLNPVT
-584 EDLESNEVQLLEKL
+584 NFQSDEMHVLEKL
-598 LGECSVGERQQK
+598 LGECSTNEKQQK
-610 MQQLTEWLLYGVH
+610 MQQLTDWLLYGVQ